1 MSASINLTLPLNA
14 EDVSAALNAGAQSLS
29 VAISQNLMQDVV
41 NTGSVYQA
49 TSFDTDYANQEL
61 HISGKSDFFGNY
73 SKDAPSTQVQQST
86 STQTTWNQVFN
97 QGQFDP
103 WILIQEPALVLAVA
117 VVLQMII
124 PIPKSLKLE
133 GLATIFTG
141 LSRKVNRPGIS
152 DSQRAFAGFFLPTL
166 ILFVVMFLV
175 FTLDIVSDFDYIVSL
190 VVMFLVLDLKFVQD
204 RSVHVYRALH
214 EGFKDKAK
222 DLLST
227 MVLRETAPLSEMG
240 IAKACSESAIL
251 RIFSGWFAV
260 MVWYFIAGIEGATLM
275 QTINIMSR
283 SFNYKLKGNY
293 RFGRPIFIVHQ
304 IMLFIPAVV
313 LMFMLIFSKNPIR
326 HVVCGFD
333 AFSRY
338 PAAVSGLVLGAVG
351 GALNI
356 TLGGPRY
363 YQGEISR
370 LPKVGGELSPDRQSI
385 LYSMRKIRMCGLILL
400 VLSVVIDLNM

>member
-1 MSASINLTLPLNA
+1 MNPSINLTLPLDA
-14 EDVSAALNAGAQSLS
+14 EDVSAAINLGSSKVDQIS
-29 VAISQNLMQDVV
+29 VDLM
-41 NTGSVYQA
+41 G
-49 TSFDTDYANQEL
+49 
-61 HISGKSDFFGNY
+61 SGKADLLGSY
-73 SKDAPSTQVQQST
+73 QTQQST
-86 STQTTWNQVFN
+86 AQSSTSSEIAWDQLFN

-117 VVLQMII
+117 VVLQMLI

-133 GLATIFTG
+133 GLAPIFTG
-141 LSRKVNRPGIS
+141 LARKVNRPGIS
-152 DSQRAFAGFFLPTL
+152 TSQRAFAGFILPTL

-175 FTLDIVSDFDYIVSL
+175 FTLDIISDFDYIISL

-204 RSVHVYRALH
+204 RSVVVYRALH

-222 DLLST
+222 DLLSAI
-227 MVLRETAPLSEMG
+227 VLRETQPLSEMG

-275 QTINIMSR
+275 QTVNIMSR
-283 SFNYKLKGNY
+283 SFNYKLQGNY
-293 RFGRPIFIVHQ
+293 RFGKPIFIVHQ
-304 IMLFIPAVV
+304 TLLFIPAIV
-313 LMFMLIFSKNPIR
+313 LMFVLVFSKNPIR

-333 AFSRY
+333 GFSRY
-338 PAAVSGLVLGAVG
+338 PAPVSGMVLGAVG
-351 GALNI
+351 GALNL

-363 YQGEISR
+363 YQGEILR
-370 LPKVGGELSPDRQSI
+370 LPKVGGELNPDRQSI

-400 VLSVVIDLNM
+400 VLSVIIDLNI